1 MRKVLFRGKRTDN
14 GKWVYGSFI
23 QLPDNN
29 EIGYIAVFEEDEAG
43 FVFADNIEVNL
54 NTVGQY
60 TGFRDKNGV
69 KIFEGDICDH
79 VYQAYPRRF
88 FNRGI
93 IFYDEEHARFA
104 HMLQSMNPE
113 LGRIT
118 TDAWEVVGN
127 IHDTQSY
134 CGERNSYCG
143 GSEC

>member
-1 MRKVLFRGKRTDN
+1 MREIVFRAKRIDN
-14 GKWVYGSFI
+14 GEWIKGWYYQKPNPLSEDGEPIRHYISPAPPFGWEI
-23 QLPDNN
+23 DPD
-29 EIGYIAVFEEDEAG
+29 
-43 FVFADNIEVNL
+43 
-54 NTVGQY
+54 TVGQY
-60 TGFRDKNGV
+60 TGFKDKNGV

-118 TDAWEVVGN
+118 TEAWEVVGN
-127 IHDTQSY
+127 IHDNPELLKEK
-134 CGERNSYCG
+134 CDE
-143 GSEC
+143 